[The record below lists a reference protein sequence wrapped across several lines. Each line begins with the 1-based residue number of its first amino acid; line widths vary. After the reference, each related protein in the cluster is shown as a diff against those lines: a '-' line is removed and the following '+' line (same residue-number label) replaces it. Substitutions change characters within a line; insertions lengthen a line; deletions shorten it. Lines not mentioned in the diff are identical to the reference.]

1 MAIGQRHSSNI
12 GLSGVGSGAFKGGAR
27 VFKRGAK
34 VIKGGARDIQ
44 GRGQRPSKVERG
56 IY

>member
-44 GRGQRPSKVERG
+44 GRGQRPSKVEHG